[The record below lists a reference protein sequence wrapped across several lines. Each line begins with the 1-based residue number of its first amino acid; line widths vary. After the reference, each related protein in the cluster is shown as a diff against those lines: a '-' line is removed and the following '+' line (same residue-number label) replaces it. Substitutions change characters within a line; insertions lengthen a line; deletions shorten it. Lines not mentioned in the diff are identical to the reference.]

1 VVPDLVGPDAGDG
14 VAERID
20 AAAAC
25 RTALAVADLPAEQRE
40 VLLLSCVGFGWY
52 EGRAIAQRKAEGFRV
67 RLVKKC

>member
-25 RTALAVADLPAEQRE
+25 RAALAVADLPAEQRE

-52 EGRAIAQRKAEGFRV
+52 EERAM
-67 RLVKKC
+67 